1 MSNIITIDGP
11 TSSGKSSVGHLFAQ
25 KIGYEFIDTGAI
37 YRAGAIYI
45 LKHGI
50 LPEDE
55 EEVAQVFSDIFVKFE
70 TIDGRQKIYLDD
82 EDITDR
88 LHSPEVTSIVP
99 IIAAHKK
106 AREEAKK
113 IQRKIGSLTNTVM
126 TGRDIGSEIFPE
138 SKLKFFLTASAEVR
152 AKRRF
157 NQLKKVNP
165 DVTFDEVLQNMLK
178 RDEMDSTREAS
189 PFRKPEDAIVI
200 DTTSMT
206 TEESVAAMLKEY
218 HRVFSMRS

>member
-1 MSNIITIDGP
+1 M
-11 TSSGKSSVGHLFAQ
+11 GHLFAQ

-55 EEVAQVFSDIFVKFE
+55 DLVAKVFSDIFVKFE
-70 TIDGRQKIYLDD
+70 TIDGHQRIYLDE
-82 EDITDR
+82 EDITER
-88 LHSPEVTSIVP
+88 LHSPEVTAIVP

-106 AREEAKK
+106 AREEAKR
-113 IQRKIGSLTNTVM
+113 IQRKIGSLKDTVM

-138 SKLKFFLTASAEVR
+138 AKLKFFLTASPEVR

-157 NQLKKVNP
+157 NQLIKKIP
-165 DVTFDEVLQNMLK
+165 DTKFEDVLKDMLK
-178 RDEMDSTREAS
+178 RDEMDSTRKAS
-189 PFRKPEDAIVI
+189 PFRKPDDAIVI
-200 DTTSMT
+200 DTTSMS
-206 TEESVAAMLKEY
+206 TEESVDAMLKEY
-218 HRVFSMRS
+218 HKVFG

>member
-50 LPEDE
+50 LAEDE
-55 EEVAQVFSDIFVKFE
+55 DRVAEVFSDIFVKFE
-70 TIDGRQKIYLDD
+70 TKDGRQRIYLDD
-82 EDITDR
+82 EEITDR

-113 IQRKIGSLTNTVM
+113 IQRKIGSLTDTVM

-138 SKLKFFLTASAEVR
+138 SKLKFFLTASPEVR
-152 AKRRF
+152 AQRRF
-157 NQLKKVNP
+157 TQLKKIIP
-165 DVTFDEVLQNMLK
+165 DTKFEDVLADMLK
-178 RDEMDSTREAS
+178 RDKMDSTREAS

-206 TEESVAAMLKEY
+206 TEESVVAMMKEY
-218 HRVFSMRS
+218 HKKFD